1 MPLESIFSL
10 IQTVMILIIVI
21 FLANFTLK
29 YLNKHMS
36 ANNKIVKIIE
46 RVAVNKNSYISVVEI
61 SGKYYLMS
69 FNENSNEI
77 LKELDKKEIKELL
90 EEFEDEGRVNYLDI
104 QKKIYEKL
112 HNFRNNH
119 NRSNDANSTDGFGP
133 GDKSN

>member
-10 IQTVMILIIVI
+10 IQTVIILIIVI

-61 SGKYYLMS
+61 TGKYYLMS

-77 LKELDKKEIKELL
+77 LKELDK
-90 EEFEDEGRVNYLDI
+90 R
-104 QKKIYEKL
+104 
-112 HNFRNNH
+112 
-119 NRSNDANSTDGFGP
+119 
-133 GDKSN
+133 DKRIT